1 MHFSRIVTVPAIV
14 LWFALIGRSLFGLLF
29 GWPMSFEVSDDPP
42 METVIAGLL
51 FALTVGVLVL
61 HYEAISELKRIWFE
75 EPCYVLAL
83 LGAVGSG
90 VGYLLWLMS
99 EPAGA
104 NGHFFYLGMF
114 ALCGLI
120 LLGFKKGV
128 LHV

>member
-1 MHFSRIVTVPAIV
+1 
-14 LWFALIGRSLFGLLF
+14 
-29 GWPMSFEVSDDPP
+29 
-42 METVIAGLL
+42 
-51 FALTVGVLVL
+51 
-61 HYEAISELKRIWFE
+61 
-75 EPCYVLAL
+75 
-83 LGAVGSG
+83 
-90 VGYLLWLMS
+90 MS